1 MKERANSIIF
11 SFLSCKHFYICGC
24 NRVHQKGQR
33 NYMSGLIFLGGL
45 IDCFGNFHSRNFL
58 ALLNYK
64 NTFPFIGS
72 CASVRLA
79 DNIKN
84 TDAFSGWCMTSKRSH
99 DLCTIMQLLRYCS
112 GMIIIVP

>member
-1 MKERANSIIF
+1 MLSFLFSHVSISISVVATEFIRRANAITSPDSYF
-11 SFLSCKHFYICGC
+11 W
-24 NRVHQKGQR
+24 
-33 NYMSGLIFLGGL
+33 GGL

-84 TDAFSGWCMTSKRSH
+84 ADAFSGWCMTSKRSH
-99 DLCTIMQLLRYCS
+99 DLCTIMQLLRFCS
-112 GMIIIVP
+112 GMIIIVPSN